1 MARTQTLDVPQE
13 VAGTNLR
20 PVVALLP
27 VAAVDEHGGA
37 EASDS
42 GGGKG
47 ALALKGA
54 AASLVA
60 VHLASAGL
68 ALKDALATPDIVWD
82 TAGIPKRSGLAKIA
96 LVPIVGAT
104 QYQREVKPKLTVA
117 GEALEHQGG

>member
-1 MARTQTLDVPQE
+1 MARTQTLDVPRD
-13 VAGTNLR
+13 VAGTDLR

-27 VAAVDEHGGA
+27 VATADEHGGA
-37 EASDS
+37 EATDS

-47 ALALKGA
+47 AGVVKAA

-68 ALKDALATPDIVWD
+68 ALKDALSTPDIVWD
-82 TAGIPKRSGLAKIA
+82 TAGISKRSTLVKIA
-96 LVPIVGAT
+96 VVPVGGAA